1 VVDSDSPK
9 ESLVA
14 NINRL
19 REAVESES
27 AEDTNS
33 LAFQVFSESLA
44 LTGGHSPLESV
55 VKSVSDIFNIKRTGE
70 DEIPSIV
77 AGDKNFLKLRED
89 IANISDFLHSLAN
102 GDLSQRLN
110 AKGYLASVLKMFQS
124 HLKQLTWQTQMVSRG
139 DFTQRVNF
147 MGEFATSFNLMI
159 EQLDEARRKQA
170 ESEEKYRLLAITDPL
185 TGLPNRRHFFETVSN
200 EFARSKRY
208 GKNLAIIMMDID
220 HFKNINDTFGHHAG
234 DVVLQ
239 AVAQQL
245 MLAMRETDLPGR
257 YGGEEFI
264 GLLPETCIS
273 EAQVVA
279 ERIRE
284 NIQGLT
290 IEAEDHHIN
299 VTASFGV
306 SGFDGMVD
314 KYETYDGTVDK
325 YQTIEEVIDDAD
337 KALYQAKESG
347 RNRVIIFHEQHMKP
361 LAPRADP

>member
-1 VVDSDSPK
+1 VGSDSSK

-14 NINRL
+14 NINKL
-19 REAVESES
+19 MEAVESGRN
-27 AEDTNS
+27 EDMNA
-33 LAFQVFSESLA
+33 LAFDVFSESLA
-44 LTGGHSPLESV
+44 LTGGDSPLESV
-55 VKSVSDIFNIKRTGE
+55 VKSVSDIFHVKNTGE
-70 DEIPSIV
+70 NGIPGIV
-77 AGDKNFLKLRED
+77 SGDKNYLKLRED
-89 IANISDFLHSLAN
+89 ITSISDFLHALAN
-102 GDLSQRLN
+102 GDLSQRLM

-139 DFTQRVNF
+139 DFSQRVNF

-185 TGLPNRRHFFETVSN
+185 TGLPNRRHFFETVTN

-208 GKNLAIIMMDID
+208 SKNLAIIMMDID
-220 HFKNINDTFGHHAG
+220 HFKNINDSYGHHAG

-245 MLAMRETDLPGR
+245 MHGLRETDLPGR

-264 GLLPETCIS
+264 ALLPETCVA
-273 EAQVVA
+273 EAQMVA

-284 NIQGLT
+284 NIQNTT
-290 IEAEDHHIN
+290 IEAEENHIN

-347 RNRVIIFHEQHMKP
+347 RNKVILFH
-361 LAPRADP
+361 